1 MAIVATQ
8 RAQAMPRE
16 VAARPQLSSRDHLIT
31 VLLAAWMTAGIFIDG
46 WAHIN
51 LTSLETFFTPWHA
64 VFYSGFLAT
73 AGWIVYQ
80 TLCFQPRPRSFA
92 RFAPDAVT
100 AGYLVGFFG
109 ILLFGL
115 GGVADMLWHTV
126 FGIEVGIDALL
137 SPSHIALFTGGLL
150 IGTSPLRALWRVDGQ
165 PSSFAPILGSLTL
178 TTAGIAFFFLYLSP
192 FTDLTPTTSFVEWAK
207 RAPAELGYADVNIS
221 LGVASF
227 LLSTVILV
235 TPLLIALLRFRLPF
249 GSATLIFTTVA
260 FGLVAMR
267 EFQPSAPLLG
277 AFIGGLHSDVAL
289 GAAAAGTRPACGP
302 VRRRGPAP
310 GPAVDLPFRG
320 SGGGLWDRLAGRAV
334 DRGDRVERPGGLAHR
349 LLAGAAA
356 TEDGPHLA
364 RQVDRQGNFG
374 PTPAIGAF
382 CTKAR

>member
-1 MAIVATQ
+1 MATVVKQ
-8 RAQAMPRE
+8 HAQALPIE
-16 VAARPQLSSRDHLIT
+16 AGARPQLSSRDHLIT
-31 VLLAAWMTAGIFIDG
+31 VLLTAWMTAGIFIDG

-73 AGWIVYQ
+73 AGWVVYQ
-80 TLCFQPRPRSFA
+80 ALRFQSRPRAFA
-92 RFAPDAVT
+92 RFAPDAVP
-100 AGYLVGFFG
+100 AGYLVGVLG
-109 ILLFGL
+109 VLLFGL
-115 GGVADMLWHTV
+115 GGVADMLWHTI

-137 SPSHIALFTGGLL
+137 SPSHIALFMGGLL
-150 IGTSPLRALWRVDGQ
+150 IGTSPLRALWRLGGP

-192 FTDLTPTTSFVEWAK
+192 FTDLTPTASFVEWAR
-207 RAPAELGYADVNIS
+207 RAPAELGYTDMSLS

-277 AFIGGLHSDVAL
+277 AFIGGLLSDIAL
-289 GAAAAGTRPACGP
+289 ARLRPAPERPAALCAAGALLPALLWTSHFGVLTVGYGIGWPAELWTGAIVLSALMGLLIAFLLVLPRPRTA
-302 VRRRGPAP
+302 
-310 GPAVDLPFRG
+310 
-320 SGGGLWDRLAGRAV
+320 
-334 DRGDRVERPGGLAHR
+334 
-349 LLAGAAA
+349 
-356 TEDGPHLA
+356 
-364 RQVDRQGNFG
+364 
-374 PTPAIGAF
+374 
-382 CTKAR
+382 